1 MRTRT
6 YRLLGLT
13 LVAMLLAGCGAAAAA
28 DQSLLAAV
36 SDAPAAPTVTL
47 TVWDQFQRD
56 SERAVIEELNAEF
69 EANHPG
75 VKINRVVMS
84 FDGLRATV
92 GAALEDPNG
101 PDVVQVNQGADMQA
115 VVQANLL
122 LALTP
127 YLPTYEWDQRFSAST
142 LARNSFTAGGSRFG
156 AGDLY
161 GVSPT
166 AEVVGVYYNKEKF
179 QSLGLTVPKT
189 LPELEALLA
198 EAQLAGETPVAL
210 GNLDQMAGIH
220 IFSAIEHVLLRDRSW
235 LDDFVYGRGDVSFK
249 TDENLQAAAMVQ
261 EWVQA
266 GFFTAGFADIPYEES
281 WRQFARGEGLMMLT
295 GSWLSADIV
304 KTGGERFGFFL
315 LPPAESQ
322 GQVLA
327 IGGVG
332 VPFAIRRGTRYPDLA
347 AEYLDWMVSP
357 RAGQMWLA
365 RGVLP
370 AVPVHASRLPAG
382 TLLGDVVVAYDAIN
396 ATDGV
401 GHYIDW
407 AGPAMYPVLGAAVQD
422 LMSLKVTPEEFV
434 ARVQEEY
441 SSRP

>member
-1 MRTRT
+1 MKRRA
-6 YRLLGLT
+6 YRWLGLT
-13 LVAMLLAGCGAAAAA
+13 LVTLLLAGCGAAAAA
-28 DQSLLAAV
+28 DQSRV
-36 SDAPAAPTVTL
+36 VIVPEAPPPPLTL

-56 SERAVIEELNAEF
+56 SERAVIDELNAEF

-84 FDGLRATV
+84 FDDLRATV
-92 GAALEDPNG
+92 RAALEDPNG

-142 LARNSFTAGGSRFG
+142 LARNSFSAGGSQFG
-156 AGDLY
+156 VGDLY

-179 QSLGLTVPKT
+179 QRLGLTVPKA

-198 EAQLAGETPVAL
+198 EARQAGETPMAL

-235 LDDFVYGRGDVSFK
+235 LDDFVYGRGDVSFR
-249 TDENLQAAAMVQ
+249 TAENLMAAAIVQ

-281 WRQFARGEGLMMLT
+281 WRQFARGEGLMLLT

-304 KTGGERFGFFL
+304 RTGGERFGFFL
-315 LPPAESQ
+315 LPSPEGQ
-322 GQVLA
+322 DQVLA

-332 VPFAIRRGTRYPDLA
+332 VPFSIRNGTGHPDLA
-347 AEYLDWMVSP
+347 AKYLDWMVSA

-365 RGVLP
+365 KGVLP

-382 TLLGDVVVAYDAIN
+382 TLLGDVVAAYDVIN
-396 ATDGV
+396 AADGV

-434 ARVQEEY
+434 ARVQEAY